1 MDNLQLVLVGGN
13 GVATDLSFDLSAEA
27 VSAYFGTAL
36 IERVPRQPCLVWY
49 KLFLGRMVKLGFSVR
64 KLESLFK
71 HDHRTLRR
79 WAEVLHSDDAGFV
92 ARTLAGQGAMPKV
105 TPELRAFATGQYAA
119 LNGRVRDYRR
129 RIGAEVEKRFGV
141 KLSGETL
148 RQLVCVHGVTAYR

>member
-1 MDNLQLVLVGGN
+1 
-13 GVATDLSFDLSAEA
+13 
-27 VSAYFGTAL
+27 
-36 IERVPRQPCLVWY
+36 
-49 KLFLGRMVKLGFSVR
+49 
-64 KLESLFK
+64 
-71 HDHRTLRR
+71 
-79 WAEVLHSDDAGFV
+79 
-92 ARTLAGQGAMPKV
+92 MPKV